1 MQSLYGFFQSS
12 KNDLALGEKELM
24 NGLEKVYTLY
34 VFQLSLLVEL
44 KHVAQVIT
52 EDAKTKYLP
61 TKDNL
66 NPNLKFIENKFLKL
80 LENNIQFKTEVN
92 QRKVSWNNEFEL
104 VKNIFNQIKVSKEYE
119 AYMTSEDD
127 SYETHKKFIAEI
139 FREYVA
145 DHELLNHFYEERDLH
160 WSEDIYIINPMI
172 LKTIYSFESQSN
184 PFFSLLPLYKDKE
197 EDEVFVKNLFRQTII
212 KSDELEA
219 LIKEKTNNWELE
231 RIAVMDVLLMK
242 MALAEVIQFSGIP
255 VNVTLNEYI
264 EISKT
269 FSSPQSKSFI
279 NGILDKIVTDL
290 ETNNKFMK
298 VGRGLQYKKPNF
310 RKHDD

>member
-1 MQSLYGFFQSS
+1 M
-12 KNDLALGEKELM
+12 
-24 NGLEKVYTLY
+24 
-34 VFQLSLLVEL
+34 
-44 KHVAQVIT
+44 
-52 EDAKTKYLP
+52 
-61 TKDNL
+61 
-66 NPNLKFIENKFLKL
+66 
-80 LENNIQFKTEVN
+80 
-92 QRKVSWNNEFEL
+92 
-104 VKNIFNQIKVSKEYE
+104 
-119 AYMTSEDD
+119 
-127 SYETHKKFIAEI
+127 
-139 FREYVA
+139 
-145 DHELLNHFYEERDLH
+145 
-160 WSEDIYIINPMI
+160 
-172 LKTIYSFESQSN
+172 
-184 PFFSLLPLYKDKE
+184 
-197 EDEVFVKNLFRQTII
+197 KNLFRQTII